1 MDRRA
6 QRDSAAEAFNL
17 ERGAA
22 MLPTIRNILQSKG
35 VEQRHTGAEARQM
48 EKTTANRASKQFFIQ
63 ELYRRDNRRGIN
75 LARELLA
82 G

>member
-1 MDRRA
+1 MDADRT
-6 QRDSAAEAFNL
+6 AEATKAV
-17 ERGAA
+17 RAA
-22 MLPTIRNILQSKG
+22 KEKRIAEEVNEVNALLLMASDDDI
-35 VEQRHTGAEARQM
+35 EQLAREAP
-48 EKTTANRASKQFFIQ
+48 NRITKQFFIQ